1 MILKVASLGI
11 MVQIDN
17 LPYSFYASKGLDVF
31 VALDGLSSWPV
42 NSLSCL
48 CGNLDGYAQND
59 RPPHAT
65 DWPACEVAA
74 NVSAFS
80 PSLKGKS
87 ETCRLLLMPRT
98 RPRSPIPKREHRLHH
113 AAAVSAFEDE
123 EEPEMMQAAADL
135 CATNGALF

>member
-1 MILKVASLGI
+1 VILKVASLGI

-17 LPYSFYASKGLDVF
+17 LPYSFFASKGLDVF

-59 RPPHAT
+59 RPPYTT

-87 ETCRLLLMPRT
+87 DKAPMLARM
-98 RPRSPIPKREHRLHH
+98 SPAP
-113 AAAVSAFEDE
+113 
-123 EEPEMMQAAADL
+123 
-135 CATNGALF
+135 CASHPPAISHP

>member
-1 MILKVASLGI
+1 VILKVASVGI

-48 CGNLDGYAQND
+48 CGNLDGYAHND
-59 RPPHAT
+59 RPPYTT
-65 DWPACEVAA
+65 DWPACAVAA

-87 ETCRLLLMPRT
+87 DKAPMLARM
-98 RPRSPIPKREHRLHH
+98 SPAP
-113 AAAVSAFEDE
+113 
-123 EEPEMMQAAADL
+123 
-135 CATNGALF
+135 CASHPPAISHP